1 MSEELKKGIPKAK
14 STGKTVNFTDEEKR
28 DNGRKLESIL
38 KSIGVLEKN
47 ELIKNWKKNTEK

>member
-28 DNGRKLESIL
+28 DNRRKLESIL

-47 ELIKNWKKNTEK
+47 ETLDDKHPE